1 MFDIVLSVKNR
12 LLKFQE
18 SVFLSRV
25 RKNCIHIKK
34 YNRKNFNSQY
44 VGSFILIMIK

>member
-1 MFDIVLSVKNR
+1 MFDIVLSVKNC

-34 YNRKNFNSQY
+34 YDRMKKE
-44 VGSFILIMIK
+44 L